1 MFTLVTD
8 ASIQR
13 RGARQFERTFS
24 EGSTLVRQT
33 LSTPSAKIEGA
44 EVLVR
49 EDLGIW
55 CHFGRNDRMLYMVF
69 GAGVPDFHMGIQL
82 NVTLG
87 RSWATNGQLVADDQ
101 GALFIAHK
109 GALGGGKYS
118 VKIASFERQISGFDK
133 VDIQD
138 GHACRAMYVLGDV
151 SEPGDLHYVAS
162 FVRQAQQIREVRRA
176 LEPTE
181 GDEPEDE
188 PTDEA
193 TFVPEPTKPGSYV
206 RNGVVLF
213 DRRHGRIH
221 EALAALLRDQG
232 YEVSNRALDG
242 GIKPDLLAVRRSR
255 KRTILFEIKT
265 TRDAQSHFTAI
276 GQLLVYQTGCG
287 DGVAKV
293 LVTLGLPSSRLFR
306 ECLASMDISVFECSL
321 IGQRV
326 EFPGL
331 QDYLALAAS

>member
-8 ASIQR
+8 PSIQQ
-13 RGARQFERTFS
+13 RGAKQFEKTFRA
-24 EGSTLVRQT
+24 GSTLVRQT
-33 LSTPSAKIEGA
+33 LGSPSGNIDGA

-49 EDLGIW
+49 RDLGIW

-69 GAGVPDFHMGIQL
+69 GAGEPDFHMGIQL

-87 RSWATNGQLVADDQ
+87 HSWGTNGQLVSDDQ

-118 VKIASFERQISGFDK
+118 VKIASFEKQISGFDK
-133 VDIQD
+133 VDVQD
-138 GHACRAMYVLGDV
+138 GQAYRAMYVLGDV
-151 SEPGDLHYVAS
+151 SRPEDLQYVAS
-162 FVRQAQQIREVRRA
+162 FVKQAQQVREARRA
-176 LEPTE
+176 LGPTAE
-181 GDEPEDE
+181 DEPENG
-188 PTDEA
+188 A

-206 RNGVVLF
+206 RNGVVIF

-221 EALAALLRDQG
+221 KALASLLQKQG
-232 YEVSNRALDG
+232 YEVSNEALDG

-255 KRTILFEIKT
+255 RRSILFEIKT

-287 DGVAKV
+287 EGVAKV

-306 ECLASMDISVFECSL
+306 KCLMNIDISVYECGL
-321 IGQRV
+321 VGQRV

-331 QDYLALAAS
+331 EDFLALAAP